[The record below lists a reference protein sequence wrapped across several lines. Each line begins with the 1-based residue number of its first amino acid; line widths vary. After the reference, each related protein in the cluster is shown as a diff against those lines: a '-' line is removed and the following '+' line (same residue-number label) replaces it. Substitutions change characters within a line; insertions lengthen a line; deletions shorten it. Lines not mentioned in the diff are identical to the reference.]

1 MRYHWATT
9 FLQLSH
15 PISKRRNFTPVN
27 PYKHSN
33 FSAVKPVFFYN
44 AEIKKDSQNKLLQN
58 ITGIWSDLNNY
69 IYQKHCRCPNLRTLR
84 QKRSRLHT
92 VQCTMYIQQLKTSW
106 PRSRGQTLPPPEKE
120 MGAGWGGALLTI
132 LLGRENQRKLGG
144 PSSPRGHPFRTII
157 LDYSC

>member
-1 MRYHWATT
+1 MFQLFTSIKVLLTLLNKIAFFCSRVRFLHLPWDFLHYTYLLQDHCGRCRIWIRGLCSRSPMRYHWATT
-9 FLQLSH
+9 FLQIGH
-15 PISKRRNFTPVN
+15 HITKRRNFTPVN

-92 VQCTMYIQQLKTSW
+92 VHTTVEDI
-106 PRSRGQTLPPPEKE
+106 
-120 MGAGWGGALLTI
+120 LT
-132 LLGRENQRKLGG
+132 
-144 PSSPRGHPFRTII
+144 
-157 LDYSC
+157 